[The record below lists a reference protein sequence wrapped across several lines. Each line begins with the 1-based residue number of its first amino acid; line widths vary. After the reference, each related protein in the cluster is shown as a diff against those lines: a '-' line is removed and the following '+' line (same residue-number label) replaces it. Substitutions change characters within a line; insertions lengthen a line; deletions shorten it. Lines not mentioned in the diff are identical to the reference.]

1 MTTIRLVLSIVTAED
16 LHLEQLDV
24 KTTFLH
30 GDLVEDIY
38 MVQPDG
44 YQIVGKEN
52 LVCKLTKSLYGLK
65 QAPRQWY
72 LKFENFISRSG
83 YKKSDMDPCCYTRH
97 FGLSYII
104 LLLYIDD
111 MLVAGSNMEEIN
123 RLKKQLSEEFEMKD
137 LGASKQIL
145 GMSISENRSEGF
157 LILSQEKYI
166 GKVLEKFSMQ
176 DAKATCTPLGVH
188 FNLIKKHSPK
198 TDEDKTVMAKVPYAS
213 AVGSLMYAMV
223 CTRPD
228 IVHAVGVIS
237 RFMSNLGRKHWEAV
251 KWLLRYLKGTS
262 KTSLCFSK
270 NNVVLEGY
278 SEANFGGCS
287 DTRKST
293 IGFVF
298 TVGGTTISWM
308 SLLQKSVALST
319 TEAEYMTLSEAGKEM
334 IWLKNLLEELGKKQH
349 DSVLCSDSQSVI
361 HVFHART
368 KHIQLRYHFIRGLI
382 SDDTVLLRKIPG
394 SKNPADML
402 TKGVTI
408 EKLKL
413 CLASTGFHG

>member
-24 KTTFLH
+24 KTAFLH
-30 GDLVEDIY
+30 GDLDEDIY
-38 MVQPDG
+38 MVQPEG
-44 YQIVGKEN
+44 YQIAGKEK

-72 LKFENFISRSG
+72 LKLDNFMSRSG
-83 YKKSDMDPCCYTRH
+83 YKKSDLDPCCYWRH
-97 FGLSYII
+97 FGSSYII
-104 LLLYIDD
+104 LLLYVDD
-111 MLVAGSNMEEIN
+111 MLVAGSDMDEIN

-145 GMSISENRSEGF
+145 GMSISRNRSEGS

-166 GKVLEKFSMQ
+166 GKVLERFSMQ
-176 DAKATCTPLGVH
+176 DAKATCTPLGAH
-188 FNLIKKHSPK
+188 FNLTKKQPPK
-198 TDEDKTVMAKVPYAS
+198 TDKDKAEMARVPYAS

-228 IVHAVGVIS
+228 IAHTVGVIS
-237 RFMSNLGRKHWEAV
+237 RFMSNPGRKHCEAV

-262 KTSLCFSK
+262 KTSLRFSK
-270 NNVVLEGY
+270 NDVVLEGY
-278 SEANFGGCS
+278 SDADLGGCS

-293 IGFVF
+293 TGFVF
-298 TVGGTTISWM
+298 TVGGTTVSWM
-308 SLLQKSVALST
+308 SRLQKSVALST
-319 TEAEYMTLSEAGKEM
+319 TEAEYMALSEAGKEM
-334 IWLKNLLEELGKKQH
+334 IWLKNLLEELGRKQD
-349 DSVLCSDSQSVI
+349 DSVLYSNSQSAI
-361 HVFHART
+361 HLAKNPVFHAKT

-382 SDDTVLLRKIPG
+382 SDGTLSLRKILG

-402 TKGVTI
+402 TKGVT
-408 EKLKL
+408 
-413 CLASTGFHG
+413 